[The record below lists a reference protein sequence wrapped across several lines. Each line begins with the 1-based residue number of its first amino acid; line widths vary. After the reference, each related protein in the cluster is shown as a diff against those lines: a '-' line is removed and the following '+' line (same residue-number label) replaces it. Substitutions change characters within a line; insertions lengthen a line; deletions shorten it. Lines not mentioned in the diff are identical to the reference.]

1 MVSKLMRRAKIEA
14 DLAGLNTRLMVY
26 VESNVAIGHTWREE
40 RERDAKM
47 QNVSPTPEPDRKS
60 GILNSCASHF
70 SRKKLPRRPRLPE
83 GKI

>member
-40 RERDAKM
+40 RERGMPKCK
-47 QNVSPTPEPDRKS
+47 T
-60 GILNSCASHF
+60 C
-70 SRKKLPRRPRLPE
+70 PRRPSPTERAE
-83 GKI
+83 F